1 MRKLGQEIMQFNEQ
15 FSIYYIFWKINKTFL
30 KTKNQQELSKF
41 VLKQALEIPSATR
54 KEKLQE
60 LLEVQK
66 LFNPKQKVFN
76 RFTVE
81 KIDIILRI
89 HRTQIAD

>member
-1 MRKLGQEIMQFNEQ
+1 L
-15 FSIYYIFWKINKTFL
+15 
-30 KTKNQQELSKF
+30 
-41 VLKQALEIPSATR
+41 VLKQALEIRSATR

-66 LFNPKQKVFN
+66 HFNPKQKVFN